1 MLEINLSK
9 IAESSRKGLFSY
21 VKVLEKL
28 DNSFWKVRTPYGVAR
43 VFSENDLVPGKPVR
57 ALIRLEG
64 NLLKLEIMN
73 QENSKASPDFFYS
86 DNLKMADMLLK
97 IASRLKINISESE
110 IALLKKILNRKKGIK
125 SLAPLLLSALDKGM
139 KSEEQLL
146 ALCGDRGGG
155 SGRQKGGKKKG
166 EDLKKHIKKTVSEAE
181 KGESPL
187 FLYNHIRK
195 NTEHWAV
202 FPFNISA
209 DQAVTGAVRVRI
221 SGSRVMNI
229 AVDVLKGE
237 SEEWA
242 FYITPEND
250 GYKMKIYSSSSRK
263 LNSSESFMKFSKKL
277 QNLRVK
283 IDDNVR
289 DIAFY
294 NGFDDNSFDLDVT
307 V

>member
-43 VFSENDLVPGKPVR
+43 VFSENDLIPGTPVR

-64 NLLKLEIMN
+64 TLLKLEIMN
-73 QENSKASPDFFYS
+73 QENSKVSPDFFYS

-110 IALLKKILNRKKGIK
+110 IALLKKILNRKKGVK
-125 SLAPLLLSALDKGM
+125 SLAPLLLSALDKGI

-155 SGRQKGGKKKG
+155 SGRQKDGKKKG

-209 DQAVTGAVRVRI
+209 DQSVTGAVRIRI